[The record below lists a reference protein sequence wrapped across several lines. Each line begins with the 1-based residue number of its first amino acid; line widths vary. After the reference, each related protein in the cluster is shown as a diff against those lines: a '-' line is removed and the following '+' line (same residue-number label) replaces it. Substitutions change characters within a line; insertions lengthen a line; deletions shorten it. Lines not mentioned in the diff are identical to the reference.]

1 MRHARLPIACLL
13 AAVLMACGA
22 SATPTAPAPTQAVGG
37 TVGPTTA
44 APSATTQQAAATPGV
59 ASPMVPPTT
68 SAAPATPAT
77 PATPRAAASPGTP
90 AARKRYAAPPPL
102 TIDPTKR
109 YTARIK
115 TDQGDIV
122 VALNAQDAPLT
133 VNNFVFLAREGF
145 YDGVIFHRV
154 IPGFVIQG
162 GDPTGTGTG
171 GPGYAFNDEPVK
183 SKYEAGS
190 IAMANAGRNTNGS
203 QFFICDGP
211 GCASLPPNYNHFGK
225 VIEGLEVVTRIAN
238 VPKTRGS
245 DGQQSKPITPV
256 VIATIE
262 ITEE

>member
-1 MRHARLPIACLL
+1 VAR
-13 AAVLMACGA
+13 
-22 SATPTAPAPTQAVGG
+22 
-37 TVGPTTA
+37 
-44 APSATTQQAAATPGV
+44 
-59 ASPMVPPTT
+59 
-68 SAAPATPAT
+68 
-77 PATPRAAASPGTP
+77 R
-90 AARKRYAAPPPL
+90 RYAAPPPL
-102 TIDPTKR
+102 TIDPNKR

-115 TDQGDIV
+115 TNQGDIV
-122 VALNAQDAPLT
+122 VALNAQDAPVT

-162 GDPTGTGTG
+162 GDPAGTGTG
-171 GPGYAFNDEPVK
+171 GPGYSFRDEPVR

-190 IAMANAGRNTNGS
+190 IAMANSGPNTNGS
-203 QFFICDGP
+203 QFFICDGQ

-225 VIEGLEVVTRIAN
+225 VSEGLEVVTRIAS

-256 VIATIE
+256 VIATVE